1 MDHWNKLIASLVAI
15 LVIVAAVVTL
25 VVAAG
30 WVDAGFLPGGG
41 DYEFDSAAGWFDRE
55 LLGLAGLDGS
65 AQIISM
71 VVPVVVGLAMLMTLV
86 RQFRG
91 SFRRRETLLPVSST
105 DQGTLNIEASSVRLL
120 AERTGSVNRNITALR
135 CRLGVRRGAHSLG
148 AASIVIACYPQVLL
162 GTDLQE
168 LRDDLQARIKDVVE
182 RLTGLSVER
191 INVVRV
197 RYDRT
202 EDRRLMGS

>member
-1 MDHWNKLIASLVAI
+1 MYPHETEVWTNDQILNSAI
-15 LVIVAAVVTL
+15 PT
-25 VVAAG
+25 
-30 WVDAGFLPGGG
+30 
-41 DYEFDSAAGWFDRE
+41 Y
-55 LLGLAGLDGS
+55 
-65 AQIISM
+65 
-71 VVPVVVGLAMLMTLV
+71 
-86 RQFRG
+86 
-91 SFRRRETLLPVSST
+91 
-105 DQGTLNIEASSVRLL
+105 
-120 AERTGSVNRNITALR
+120 
-135 CRLGVRRGAHSLG
+135 AHSLG